1 MGIVYTLVASLL
13 VSLATA
19 GAAHA
24 AYFVVDTTADL
35 GDQMPGDGVCQAF
48 TGECSL
54 RGAVEEAN
62 AFAGADGIV
71 VPAGTYA
78 TSITVTDQLVIGGA
92 GAEVTIIDAGGTGT
106 AVTANNADL
115 ALLDVT
121 ITGANGTNVGGGI
134 MSNGGRLTVIDCTI
148 RDNQAGNMGGG
159 IYKEGGNLLV
169 IGSTIS
175 NNFSFN
181 VGGGIASDSQAHL
194 INTTVSGNR
203 VLNTGGGIYNGQTMT
218 LTNCTV
224 TLNGCI
230 NTGSGIDSRSDGV
243 EHLEL
248 ENTIAAGNRLLT
260 LDPIAME
267 LVDLGPGVDCIG
279 DDVGG
284 SYNLLQTN
292 MCAITGSANQIGADA
307 MLGELQDNG
316 GQTPTHALLAGSPAI
331 DAANPATPGS
341 GPGTCPTADQ
351 RAIGR
356 PQGAACDVGAYEAAP
371 CGNGSLDAG
380 EDCDDANGIDGD
392 GCDSNCTT
400 TGCGNGVTT
409 AGEECDDG
417 NLADGDCCSST
428 CRLTVDEEF
437 VPAAARGSKV
447 LVKEDPSGALKWKF
461 KSTAPASIDD
471 LGDPTDTTGYTLC
484 LLDESGAT
492 PSLVLAAS
500 APAGGTCDGRPCWRS
515 AGTGFVYSSAE
526 EGPGRLGKVKI
537 KAGATGA
544 TMLVKGKGKRLRLG
558 RLPLLPPVRV
568 VLRKSDGG
576 ASFGADF
583 GGAKKNG
590 VGQYIATSD

>member
-1 MGIVYTLVASLL
+1 MGIVRALAASLL
-13 VSLATA
+13 VSLAAA
-19 GAAHA
+19 GTVHA
-24 AYFVVDTTADL
+24 AYFVVDTTANL
-35 GDQMPGDGVCQAF
+35 GDQMPGDGLCQAF

-62 AFAGADGIV
+62 AFPGPDGIV
-71 VPAGTYA
+71 LPAGFYA
-78 TSITVTDQLVIGGA
+78 TSFTVTDQLVIGGA

-106 AVTANNADL
+106 AVTADNADL
-115 ALLDVT
+115 ALLDLTV
-121 ITGANGTNVGGGI
+121 TGANGTNVGGGI

-148 RDNQAGNMGGG
+148 RDNRAGNVGGG

-175 NNFSFN
+175 NNFSMN
-181 VGGGIASDSQAHL
+181 VGGGIHSDAQAHL

-203 VLNTGGGIYNGQTMT
+203 VLNTGGGIHNEQTMT

-224 TLNGCI
+224 TLNGCM
-230 NTGSGIDSRSDGV
+230 NTACGIDSRSDDTK
-243 EHLEL
+243 HLEL
-248 ENTIAAGNRLLT
+248 ENTIAANNRALT
-260 LDPIAME
+260 LDPVTFE
-267 LVDLGPGVDCIG
+267 LVDVGLGGDCVG

-284 SYNLLQTN
+284 SYNLIQTN
-292 MCAITGSANQIGADA
+292 LCAVVGTSNQIGADA
-307 MLGELQDNG
+307 LLGPLQDNG
-316 GQTPTHALLAGSPAI
+316 GQTPTHALPAGSPAI
-331 DAANPATPGS
+331 DAGNPAAPGS
-341 GPGTCPTADQ
+341 GPGACPTTDQ

-371 CGNGSLDAG
+371 CGNGSLDPG
-380 EDCDDANGIDGD
+380 EDCEDGNGTDGD
-392 GCDSNCTT
+392 GCDSNCTA

-428 CRLTVDEEF
+428 CTLTVDEEL

-461 KSTAPASIDD
+461 KSTAPAGVED
-471 LGDPTDTTGYTLC
+471 LGDPTGSTSYTLC
-484 LLDESGAT
+484 VLDESGAT

-515 AGTGFVYSSAE
+515 AGTGFVYSSSD
-526 EGPGRLGKVKI
+526 EGPGRLGKVKV
-537 KAGATGA
+537 KAGPGGT
-544 TMLVKGKGKRLRLG
+544 TLLVKGKGKRLRLG
-558 RLPLLPPVRV
+558 RLPFVPPVRV
-568 VLRKSDGG
+568 MLRKSDGG
-576 ASFGADF
+576 VGYGADF
-583 GGAKKNG
+583 GGSKKNG